1 MKITI
6 LYTFIFLL
14 NDTLDIDYSLTYF
27 LIMQASEVHE
37 LHQKSEHILRKQIQM
52 LETPRRGD
60 VLNIDTINKENRILT
75 VS

>member
-1 MKITI
+1 
-6 LYTFIFLL
+6 
-14 NDTLDIDYSLTYF
+14 
-27 LIMQASEVHE
+27 MQASEVHE